1 MLHKGRFALKAV
13 AGVAALLFAGAAC
26 AQSSVT
32 LYGILD
38 TGVLYTSRTVGAI
51 AGQNAGKN
59 FSLINGGLTPSI
71 FGLTGTEDLGGG
83 VKLSFKLESGFSPAF
98 GGLADCNGNLFGC
111 QAWVALDNQYGTL
124 KAGLQYSPFFLAV
137 YESDPRDF
145 DLFGSGIVNYV
156 DNVIGT
162 GIFSPNSVSY
172 TSPELAGFQGSVL
185 YSLGGIAGNF
195 QAGRQYAASL
205 KYELGGFM
213 INASIFDA
221 NAGGNAQTPVQ
232 TALEFEGRTIGAAY
246 KIGPVTAK
254 LSFVNYK
261 VSGSFNN
268 NVYGGGLDY
277 HVTPALD
284 MNGGVWVTSDR
295 NRTANHSVMGALGAT
310 YFVSKRTSFYAQ
322 VGAVDNQGLMN
333 TGVSTNGA
341 TFGVQGT
348 TVAALVGLRHTF

>member
-1 MLHKGRFALKAV
+1 M
-13 AGVAALLFAGAAC
+13 
-26 AQSSVT
+26 
-32 LYGILD
+32 
-38 TGVLYTSRTVGAI
+38 
-51 AGQNAGKN
+51 
-59 FSLINGGLTPSI
+59 
-71 FGLTGTEDLGGG
+71 
-83 VKLSFKLESGFSPAF
+83 
-98 GGLADCNGNLFGC
+98 
-111 QAWVALDNQYGTL
+111 
-124 KAGLQYSPFFLAV
+124 

>member
-1 MLHKGRFALKAV
+1 MGKETGNASQRTICIESCRRRS
-13 AGVAALLFAGAAC
+13 GAALCGCCLRAEQRHVVRDSRHRCALYEQDRRRDRGPERRQELFVNKWRSHAFHIRPDRNGRSGRRRETFV
-26 AQSSVT
+26 Q
-32 LYGILD
+32 
-38 TGVLYTSRTVGAI
+38 
-51 AGQNAGKN
+51 AGKR
-59 FSLINGGLTPSI
+59 IQPR
-71 FGLTGTEDLGGG
+71 
-83 VKLSFKLESGFSPAF
+83 
-98 GGLADCNGNLFGC
+98 NGNLFGC